1 MGIKKNGG
9 PIESTLKN
17 IRNSLFRT
25 KVASICM
32 IVAKGDDI
40 LLVTL
45 KNTVLYDLI
54 WAALEQIRVVP
65 KEALHLGKIF

>member
-1 MGIKKNGG
+1 
-9 PIESTLKN
+9 
-17 IRNSLFRT
+17 
-25 KVASICM
+25 M